1 MHQYKVS
8 YQANDNSYRSF
19 TMSSNRR
26 LVSSSQMC
34 YSTNPL
40 LGEVM
45 KEIKRR
51 LEDESNPMSLHGGC
65 KRLTKITNV
74 ETGNFELF
82 DIVF

>member
-1 MHQYKVS
+1 
-8 YQANDNSYRSF
+8 
-19 TMSSNRR
+19 
-26 LVSSSQMC
+26 MC